1 MLDLAHQQFRGPMSR
16 SLNQK
21 DPFTLLAQ
29 SNPIPNPVNI
39 FRRTGSLLHFIAER
53 KKLSQKGTLTMQ

>member
-1 MLDLAHQQFRGPMSR
+1 MSS

-53 KKLSQKGTLTMQ
+53 KNLSQKGTLTMQ